1 MVLVFL
7 SYLIF
12 AAGFALLVAGAD
24 WLIKGASTL
33 AKKFGLSEIVI
44 GLTIVAFG
52 TSAPEFVVNILG
64 SLHGNGELVVGNI
77 IGSNIA
83 NIALVLG
90 LAGLIAPLAIKDSL
104 IRQEIPLGILGIA
117 AIYFLAN
124 RNSAEFVL
132 GRFAGVILI
141 FGFVVFLWLIYQSVQ
156 KKKSEAAAMA
166 AVVEQE
172 KMSLG
177 LALIFSAGGLL
188 ALAGGG
194 EAVVSS
200 ATEIARHF
208 GVSEKLIGLTL
219 VAVGTSLPELVTSIV
234 AVWKKKVDLAIGN
247 VIGSNVF
254 NIFWVLG
261 ASAVINPI
269 HFAASITTDLLV
281 LTGLSLVLL
290 AASFIGKKYTLERWQ
305 AAILLTSYCGY
316 VGFII
321 WRG

>member
-1 MVLVFL
+1 MAFVFL
-7 SYLIF
+7 NYLIF

-24 WLIKGASTL
+24 WLIKGVSTL

-44 GLTIVAFG
+44 GLTIIAFG
-52 TSAPEFVVNILG
+52 TSAPELVVNIVSSFQG
-64 SLHGNGELVVGNI
+64 SGELVVGNI

-104 IRQEIPLGILGIA
+104 IRQEIPLGILGVA

-124 RNSAEFVL
+124 KSSAEFVL

-141 FGFVVFLWLIYQSVQ
+141 LGFFFFLWLIYQSVQ
-156 KKKSEAAAMA
+156 KKKSEAATIA
-166 AVVEQE
+166 AIVEQE
-172 KMSLG
+172 RLG
-177 LALIFSAGGLL
+177 LGRALFFAASGLT
-188 ALAGGG
+188 ALAIGGQS
-194 EAVVSS
+194 VVSS
-200 ATEIARHF
+200 ATEIARTF

-219 VAVGTSLPELVTSIV
+219 VAVGTSLPELVTSVV

-261 ASAVINPI
+261 ASALINPI

-281 LTGLSLVLL
+281 LTGLSLALL

-305 AAILLTSYCGY
+305 AAILLMSYCGY
-316 VGFII
+316 IGFII